1 MTGGSNNDGVLASS
15 FRDPSGFL
23 FFENDTLYRQVNKV
37 YQQDYD
43 LLTSSGLFQKLV
55 DDGLL
60 IPHQEVE
67 LERANSNDTYRIIQ
81 PDMVNYISYPYEWCF
96 SQLKDAA
103 LTTLQIQKTALEFGM
118 SLKDASAYN
127 IQFIGSRP
135 LLIDSLSFERYQEG
149 KPWVA
154 YRQFCQ
160 HFLAPLALMSCCDV
174 RLNQLLQTNIDG
186 IPLDMASCLLP
197 KRSRLKFSLFTHIH
211 LHARSQKRY
220 ANVASSQAESKGK
233 TAKVSKLGFR
243 ALIESLESAVKKLH
257 WKAADTEWG
266 NYYAA
271 TNYADA
277 AMEHK
282 KKLVDEFVAVIS
294 PAPTRIQDLGAN
306 TGVFSQ
312 IAARHCDTVI
322 SQDIDPSAVEQNYR
336 RCIDSDEKGI
346 LPLQL
351 DLTTPS
357 PGIGWA
363 NAERAA
369 FMDRAAA
376 DTVMALALIHH
387 LAISNNLPLPKIADF
402 FRQLSAYLIIEF
414 VPKSDSQV
422 KRLLATREDI
432 FPEYT
437 QHGFEAAFTRCFAIV
452 KQAQIEGSDRVL
464 YLLRRSN

>member
-1 MTGGSNNDGVLASS
+1 MTGRSISSSALASS

-23 FFENDTLYRQVNKV
+23 FFENNTLYRQVNKV

-43 LLTSSGLFQKLV
+43 LLMNSGLFQKLV
-55 DDGLL
+55 DSRLL
-60 IPHQEVE
+60 VPHQEVE
-67 LERANSNDTYRIIQ
+67 LERASASEAYRIIQ
-81 PDMVNYISYPYEWCF
+81 PDLINYISYPYEWCF

-103 LTTLQIQKTALEFGM
+103 LTTLQIQKTALEFGL

-127 IQFIGSRP
+127 IQFIGARP

-149 KPWVA
+149 QPWMA

-160 HFLAPLALMSCCDV
+160 HFLAPLALMSYRDV

-186 IPLDMASCLLP
+186 VPLDMASCLLP
-197 KRSRLKFSLFTHIH
+197 KRTQLKFSLFTHIH

-220 ANVASSQAESKGK
+220 ADVATSKSGSK

-243 ALIESLESAVKKLH
+243 ALIESLEAAVKKLN

-266 NYYAA
+266 NYYSA

-282 KKLVDEFVAVIS
+282 KKLVDEFVAMIS
-294 PAPTRIQDLGAN
+294 PTPMRIQDLGAN

-322 SQDIDPSAVEQNYR
+322 SQDVDPSAVEQNYR
-336 RCIDSDEKGI
+336 RCVDSGETGI

-363 NAERAA
+363 NLERSA
-369 FMDRAAA
+369 FMDRISD

-402 FRQLSAYLIIEF
+402 FRHISAWLIIEF
-414 VPKSDSQV
+414 VPKSDSQL
-422 KRLLATREDI
+422 KRLLTTREDI
-432 FPEYT
+432 FPDYT
-437 QHGFEAAFTRCFAIV
+437 QQGFEAAFMQCFTLV

-464 YLLRRSN
+464 YLLQRSD

>member
-1 MTGGSNNDGVLASS
+1 MAGAGNGVLASS

-23 FFENDTLYRQVNKV
+23 FIENDTLYRQVNKV

-43 LLTSSGLFQKLV
+43 LLINSGLLQKLV
-55 DDGLL
+55 DCRLL
-60 IPHQEVE
+60 IPHQEVAR
-67 LERANSNDTYRIIQ
+67 ERVGTDAAYRIIR
-81 PDMVNYISYPYEWCF
+81 PDIIHYISYPYEWCF

-103 LTTLQIQKTALEFGM
+103 LTTLQIQKTALEHGM

-135 LLIDSLSFERYQEG
+135 LLIDTLSFESYQKG

-160 HFLAPLALMSCCDV
+160 HFLAPLALMSYCDV

-186 IPLDMASCLLP
+186 VPLDMASCLLP
-197 KRSRLKFSLFTHIH
+197 KRTRLKFSLFTHIH

-220 ANVASSQAESKGK
+220 ADVAISPAKRK
-233 TAKVSKLGFR
+233 TARVSELGLR
-243 ALIESLESAVKKLH
+243 ALVESLESAIKKLS

-282 KKLVDEFVAVIS
+282 KKLVDEFVAMIS
-294 PAPTRIQDLGAN
+294 PAPARIQDLGAN

-322 SQDIDPSAVEQNYR
+322 SQDVDPSAVEQNYR
-336 RCIDSDEKGI
+336 RCVDSGEKGI

-363 NAERAA
+363 NAERMA
-369 FMDRAAA
+369 FMDRIST
-376 DTVMALALIHH
+376 DTVLALALIHH
-387 LAISNNLPLPKIADF
+387 LAISNNLPLPKVADF
-402 FRQLSAYLIIEF
+402 FRQIAAYLLIEF

-422 KRLLATREDI
+422 KRLLTTREDI

-437 QHGFEAAFTRCFAIV
+437 QQGFEAAFMQCFTV
-452 KQAQIEGSDRVL
+452 VRQAQIESSDRVL
-464 YLLRRSN
+464 YLLRRSDGCR